1 MPYLQRSGGEKRK
14 KKSQEKKSISIK
26 NASYTKCTINVQYRK
41 TEKICTTSF
50 RVLARIKTYFWASEQ
65 AFEEKTSFEGD
76 SNENETEKNYYKE
89 NEQQPPERGPLGS
102 AIRYCKTS
110 SSQST
115 KNLSIY
121 FPSENQQQYLALD
134 LLYIP

>member
-26 NASYTKCTINVQYRK
+26 NASYTKC
-41 TEKICTTSF
+41 F

-89 NEQQPPERGPLGS
+89 NEQQPV
-102 AIRYCKTS
+102 
-110 SSQST
+110 
-115 KNLSIY
+115 
-121 FPSENQQQYLALD
+121 NQD
-134 LLYIP
+134 WN

>member
-41 TEKICTTSF
+41 TEKICTKLTF
-50 RVLARIKTYFWASEQ
+50 GPQNKHLK
-65 AFEEKTSFEGD
+65 K
-76 SNENETEKNYYKE
+76 KLHLK
-89 NEQQPPERGPLGS
+89 PERGPLGS

>member
-26 NASYTKCTINVQYRK
+26 NASYTKCTIN
-41 TEKICTTSF
+41 
-50 RVLARIKTYFWASEQ
+50 KTYFWASEQ
-65 AFEEKTSFEGD
+65 AFEEKTSFE
-76 SNENETEKNYYKE
+76 
-89 NEQQPPERGPLGS
+89 GS

>member
-26 NASYTKCTINVQYRK
+26 NASYTKLL
-41 TEKICTTSF
+41 
-50 RVLARIKTYFWASEQ
+50 VLEFLPGSKLTL
-65 AFEEKTSFEGD
+65 
-76 SNENETEKNYYKE
+76 
-89 NEQQPPERGPLGS
+89 GPQNKHLKKKLQHEHLKDPGKLLYM
-102 AIRYCKTS
+102 YCKTS

>member
-41 TEKICTTSF
+41 TEKICTKLT
-50 RVLARIKTYFWASEQ
+50 L
-65 AFEEKTSFEGD
+65 
-76 SNENETEKNYYKE
+76 
-89 NEQQPPERGPLGS
+89 GPQNKHLKKKLQHEHLKDPGKLLYM
-102 AIRYCKTS
+102 YCKTS